1 MLGSLSVTVRT
12 PISHQLICI
21 FISDLLKKIIDEE
34 GNRVRT
40 RNSKTILYRTEETVN
55 ADLEIHSNL
64 GKKLFHLLMTKKDS
78 KKMSNINSAEIEEIE
93 KVLFS
98 LENDPPDSLPLDIF
112 ENSNSSIKSDADAD
126 DSEDDIKVVKA
137 DIYKFHGQEETSLDQ
152 QISEGI
158 LKFEYRQGT

>member
-1 MLGSLSVTVRT
+1 
-12 PISHQLICI
+12 
-21 FISDLLKKIIDEE
+21 
-34 GNRVRT
+34 
-40 RNSKTILYRTEETVN
+40 
-55 ADLEIHSNL
+55 
-64 GKKLFHLLMTKKDS
+64 
-78 KKMSNINSAEIEEIE
+78 MSNINSAEIEEIE

-158 LKFEYRQGT
+158 LKFEYRQGTW

>member
-1 MLGSLSVTVRT
+1 M
-12 PISHQLICI
+12 
-21 FISDLLKKIIDEE
+21 
-34 GNRVRT
+34 
-40 RNSKTILYRTEETVN
+40 N

-112 ENSNSSIKSDADAD
+112 ENSNSSIKSDAD

-137 DIYKFHGQEETSLDQ
+137 DIYKFHGSEEASLDQ

-158 LKFEYRQGT
+158 LKFEYRQGA